1 MRNFRRTV
9 TCVAISLLAVVM
21 AFQTVLLNTGLEEI
35 APQTIP
41 AQTAAAA
48 KSPAK
53 APVPAVA
60 VQSQKNAGEAAAP
73 VPAQQT
79 EISAPIVTTATI
91 ATVEKKATTEAVSVA
106 AKAAAETAPVSSAE
120 DNEGLVSISPGLFY
134 DPEKEVI
141 CGPNGRGML
150 YIGFDYDMKQG
161 IFYTP
166 LYPWQRNFG
175 FTKLYDAFAPLTN
188 LVHDTMRIKFEYGEY
203 DWMVQLWKGRYG
215 ITTGAEIGVY
225 HKPKGSSGNKLYD
238 CASDENMLLMSFEL
252 LKDGEHYFSREEQY
266 HWWLTGFVL
275 GDLYSYKNLT
285 LISTITFKDEGMR
298 DAFLTALYTQG
309 YTEGM
314 NCSTEGLKVRFDW

>member
-1 MRNFRRTV
+1 MKNFRRTV
-9 TCVAISLLAVVM
+9 TCVAISLLAVIM
-21 AFQTVLLNTGLEEI
+21 AFQTVLLDTGAVEI

-41 AQTAAAA
+41 AQAAAVA

-53 APVPAVA
+53 APVPSTA

-73 VPAQQT
+73 VPAQQA
-79 EISAPIVTTATI
+79 EVSAP
-91 ATVEKKATTEAVSVA
+91 VEKKATTEAASVA
-106 AKAAAETAPVSSAE
+106 VKAAADTAPLSSAE
-120 DNEGLVSISPGLFY
+120 DNEGLEPISPGLFY

-150 YIGFDYDMKQG
+150 YIGFDYDIRQG

-175 FTKLYDAFAPLTN
+175 FNKLYDAFAPLMN
-188 LVHDTMRIKFEYGEY
+188 LVYDTMRIKFEYGEY

-225 HKPKGSSGNKLYD
+225 HKAKGSSGNKPYD

-285 LISTITFKDEGMR
+285 LLSTITFKDEEMR